1 LAGNF
6 RVCFNC
12 DLLEICGVENEKTPD
27 YDNVKLNR
35 KFANEVKMA
44 EQRSHRLPISV
55 IPHRYQIRLT
65 PDLTLWTFAGD
76 VDITVQV
83 LEPVGVVVLNAAELT
98 IESVS
103 LRRPDGALVH
113 GSAQMDDENEQ
124 ARLTFPDVVKPGQYS
139 LLIQFTGV
147 LNDKLHG
154 FYRSVYKGVDGQEKP
169 LASTQFESTDAR
181 RAFPC
186 WDEPAFKAV
195 YQVTLVV
202 DEKLTAI
209 SNARVVR
216 ESAISGTG
224 KKAVVFADSM
234 KMSTYLVAF
243 VVGEFEATAPVTADG
258 VPLRVLAIPGKK
270 RLADFA
276 VAIGKA
282 SLEHFSQ
289 YYGIAYPGDKLDLI
303 AIPDFASGAM
313 ENLGAITFRET
324 ALLVDPEKA
333 TRAEL
338 ERVADVVSHENA
350 HMWFGDLVTMKWWNG
365 LWLNEAFATFMEMLA
380 VDAWKP
386 EWRRW
391 DSFAVSRAAAMQVD
405 GLKSTR
411 PIEFAVEKPEE
422 AAGMFDVLTYEK
434 GASVLRM
441 LEQYLGAEKFR
452 DGIRFYLK
460 RHAYGNAETTDLW
473 DALEE
478 STQAPVRAL
487 MDSWIFQPGYPVI
500 SVEKA
505 GRSIHISQQ
514 IFRYLQDGSDSGRR
528 WHVPIFLR
536 AGGESGTVNRT
547 LLLTEG
553 EQRIEL
559 DQPTDWVV
567 VNAGAHGFYR
577 VRYSQGLLAELRR
590 GMMTHLTPV
599 ERFGL
604 INDAWAGTLAGLVS
618 LPEYLELIDQMGGE
632 TDVNVWTT
640 MIASFHQ
647 LHRILDDVQYRRFAD
662 RLGPLLTSAVERLG
676 WTVRPQERE
685 LESQLRGDLIG
696 ALGVLADDKATQD
709 RARVLFSDYEKNSD
723 SVDRNVIP
731 ALVAILSHIG
741 GTAEFDKFYAGFENA
756 RTPQEETRYLFALAN
771 FADPELIDR
780 ALKLTISGAVRTQ
793 NAPYLMRGVLLN
805 KLARQR
811 AWSFLKTHWNEM
823 NRQYPDNAIP
833 RMCEGVIGL
842 VGPEL
847 EQDVNNFFA
856 AHPVKQG
863 AKQIEQHLERLRVSV
878 ACQERWRHFLR
889 E

>member
-1 LAGNF
+1 
-6 RVCFNC
+6 
-12 DLLEICGVENEKTPD
+12 
-27 YDNVKLNR
+27 
-35 KFANEVKMA
+35 MA
-44 EQRSHRLPISV
+44 EQSSHRLPTAV
-55 IPHRYQIRLT
+55 FPERYDIRLT
-65 PDLTLWTFAGD
+65 PDLMLWTFAGD
-76 VDITVQV
+76 VKITIRV
-83 LEPVGVVVLNAAELT
+83 LEAVRKIVLNAAELM
-98 IESVS
+98 IRSVS
-103 LRRPDGALVH
+103 LQRPDGTLTH

-124 ARLTFPDVVKPGQYS
+124 AILSFADALDPGQYS
-139 LLIQFTGV
+139 LQIEFSGV

-154 FYRSVYKGVDGQEKP
+154 FYRSVYKGVDGQDKR

-186 WDEPAFKAV
+186 WDEPAFKAI
-195 YQVTLVV
+195 YRVTLVV

-216 ESAISGTG
+216 ESAIARTG
-224 KKAVVFADSM
+224 KKEVVFADTM

-243 VVGEFEATAPVTADG
+243 VVGEFEATTPVTADG
-258 VPLRVLAIPGKK
+258 VPLRVLAMPGKK
-270 RLADFA
+270 QLGDFA
-276 VAIGKA
+276 LAIGKA

-333 TRAEL
+333 TRTEL

-350 HMWFGDLVTMKWWNG
+350 HMWFGDLVTMRWWNG

-380 VDAWKP
+380 VDTWKP

-411 PIEFAVEKPEE
+411 PIEFPVEKPEE

-452 DGIRFYLK
+452 DGIRLYLTQ
-460 RHAYGNAETTDLW
+460 HAYGNAETTDLW

-478 STQAPVRAL
+478 STKAPVRAL
-487 MDSWIFQPGYPVI
+487 MDSWIFQPGYPMI
-500 SVEKA
+500 SVEKSA
-505 GRSIHISQQ
+505 RSIRISQQ
-514 IFRYLQDGSDSGRR
+514 IFRYLQDGSDNERR

-536 AGGESGTVNRT
+536 AGTKAGSVNQT
-547 LLLTEG
+547 LLLTEA
-553 EQRIEL
+553 EHKIEF
-559 DQPTDWVV
+559 DQPVDWVV

-577 VRYSQGLLAELRR
+577 VGYSQELLAALR
-590 GMMTHLTPV
+590 GVMMTQLTPV
-599 ERFGL
+599 ERFEL
-604 INDAWAGTLAGLVS
+604 VNDAWAATLAGLVS
-618 LPEYLELIDQMGGE
+618 LPDYLELIDQLAAE

-640 MIASFHQ
+640 IIASFHQ
-647 LHRILDDVQYRRFAD
+647 LHRILDDAQCERLAD
-662 RLGPLLTSAVERLG
+662 RLELLFAPAVARLG
-676 WTVRPQERE
+676 WTARPGESE

-696 ALGVLADDKATQD
+696 ALGILADDEATQD
-709 RARVLFSDYEKNSD
+709 HARVLFSDYEKNSE

-741 GTAEFDKFYAGFENA
+741 GTVEFDKFLVRFENA

-771 FADPELIDR
+771 FTDPGLIDR
-780 ALKLTISGAVRTQ
+780 ALDLTINGAVRTQ
-793 NAPYLMRGVLLN
+793 NSPYLMRGILLN
-805 KLARQR
+805 KAARDR
-811 AWSFLKTHWNEM
+811 AWSFLKSHWNEM

-833 RMCEGVIGL
+833 RMSEGIIGL
-842 VGPEL
+842 VTPKL
-847 EQDVNNFFA
+847 EKDVKDFFA
-856 AHPVKQG
+856 VHPVKQG
-863 AKQIEQHLERLRVSV
+863 SKQIQQHLERLHVSV
-878 ACQERWRHFLR
+878 VCQDRWRSLLR
-889 E
+889 D